1 MIEFL
6 DGTRETVM
14 YPEHFGIRLYMNDK
28 AVNYPVHW
36 HSAAEIIMPIENIY
50 TAVIDGVT
58 HTLKPGEVLLIP
70 PGELHELF
78 APPSGRRMILQFDI
92 SQFTHMNGFDS
103 TLAMLRP
110 CTILRTGRD
119 DELLAALRPM
129 LDEIMDEYFGV
140 SPLREAQAYS
150 LLIQFLV
157 KLGRK
162 LLTEGHASAP
172 SIQTEPAK
180 RRKDIERFMRVCR
193 YIREHCTENI
203 SAEDAAREAGLSK
216 FHFVRMFKQFT
227 GVSFLTYLNR
237 ERIHIAEALLIEPNV
252 TITEVAMRSGFGSLA
267 TFNRVFKEYKRCTPS
282 QYKMLHGQH
291 IHP

>member
-28 AVNYPVHW
+28 AVDYPVHW
-36 HSAAEIIMPIENIY
+36 HSATEIIMPIENIY
-50 TAVIDGVT
+50 TAVIDGSRY
-58 HTLKPGEVLLIP
+58 TLEPGEILLIP

-78 APPSGRRMILQFDI
+78 APPSGRRMILQFD
-92 SQFTHMNGFDS
+92 SSKFTHMNGFDS

-110 CTILRTGRD
+110 CTVLRAGRD
-119 DELLAALRPM
+119 DELLGSLRPM
-129 LDEIMDEYFGV
+129 LGEIMDEYFGT

-157 KLGRK
+157 RLGRK
-162 LLTEGHASAP
+162 LLNDGRLARQSAEA
-172 SIQTEPAK
+172 EPAK

-193 YIREHCTENI
+193 YIREHCTEDI

-237 ERIHIAEALLIEPNV
+237 ERLHIAEALLIEPNV

-267 TFNRVFKEYKRCTPS
+267 TFNRVFKEYKKCTPS
-282 QYKMLHGQH
+282 RYKMLHGQH
-291 IHP
+291 ILP

>member
-28 AVNYPVHW
+28 AVDYPVHW
-36 HSAAEIIMPIENIY
+36 HSATELIMPIDNIY
-50 TAVIDGVT
+50 TAVIDDT
-58 HTLKPGEVLLIP
+58 RYLLEPGEILIIP

-78 APPSGRRMILQFDI
+78 APPTGRRMILQFDT

-110 CTILRTGRD
+110 CTHLCTGRD
-119 DELLAALRPM
+119 DELLALLRPM
-129 LDEIMDEYFGV
+129 LNEIMNEYFGA
-140 SPLREAQAYS
+140 SPLREAQAYA

-157 KLGRK
+157 TLGRK
-162 LLTEGHASAP
+162 LLTDGRP
-172 SIQTEPAK
+172 STQTEPAK

-193 YIREHCTENI
+193 YIREHCTEDI

-237 ERIHIAEALLIEPNV
+237 ERIHIAEALLTEPNV

-267 TFNRVFKEYKRCTPS
+267 TFNRVFKEYKKCTPS
-282 QYKMLHGQH
+282 QYKLLHGQH